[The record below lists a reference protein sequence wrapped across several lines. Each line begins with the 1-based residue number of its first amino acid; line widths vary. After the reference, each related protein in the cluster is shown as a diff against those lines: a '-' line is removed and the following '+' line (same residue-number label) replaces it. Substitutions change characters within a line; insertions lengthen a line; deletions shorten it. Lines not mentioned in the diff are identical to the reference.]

1 MILYHGST
9 KDFNKFEIAEKH
21 LSTSNKDNLV
31 EGMGIYFA
39 DNKEFV
45 ESYGNIIY
53 TVEMD
58 EKDCWDFTKKATIE
72 NFISTIAKK
81 VNFPI
86 RSFMS
91 EGSISGI
98 LEGDISI
105 RNFSREIM
113 LQLDSHESF
122 YLELGE
128 KDSDQLFD
136 EITDEYN
143 KMLYLKRFFKY
154 FDKSFKSVIYLCTNN
169 EDTVKIISKERVE
182 D

>member
-1 MILYHGST
+1 MIIYHGST

-45 ESYGNIIY
+45 KSYGNIIY

-72 NFISTIAKK
+72 NFISIIAKK

-91 EGSISGI
+91 NESVDWV
-98 LEGDISI
+98 LDGDISI
-105 RNFSREIM
+105 RNYPREIM
-113 LQLDSHESF
+113 LQLDSRESF

-128 KDSDQLFD
+128 RDSEELFD
-136 EITDEYN
+136 KITEEYN
-143 KMLYLKRFFKY
+143 KILYSKRFFKY

-169 EDTVKIISKERVE
+169 ENTVKIISKERVE